1 MVHILL
7 YQQQFLAIAKLQLLK
22 QNFKVFG
29 NWIELIIK
37 KLFTKRLVK
46 TQDF

>member
-1 MVHILL
+1 MVLILL
-7 YQQQFLAIAKLQLLK
+7 CLQQFLAIAKLQLLK

-29 NWIELIIK
+29 NWIELIIMT
-37 KLFTKRLVK
+37 LFTKRLVK